1 MRGTSLPREQDPAV
15 LVYRAQAGDPAA
27 EEALVLL
34 YQGGLTFFM
43 RRRVGDPEV
52 ARELAND
59 ALMAMVRAVRER
71 RLHDVDKLSSFVR
84 AIARNLANGHLR
96 AKIGRPLLE
105 PLLAEHAVTDP
116 IAGLEREER
125 LLRVKAAVDQLGWTE
140 REILRLTLEEGLKP
154 GQIAR
159 SLGLSPEVVRSR
171 KSRALRK
178 LVSDSALQGA
188 DA

>member
-1 MRGTSLPREQDPAV
+1 MEPLRGTLPRETDPAV
-15 LVYRAQAGDPAA
+15 LVCRAQAGDTAA

-34 YQGGLTFFM
+34 YQGRLTLFM
-43 RRRVGDPEV
+43 RRRVGDPEA

-59 ALMAMVRAVRER
+59 VLMAMVRAVRER
-71 RLHDVDKLSSFVR
+71 RLQDVDKLSSFVR
-84 AIARNLANGHLR
+84 GIARNLANSHLR
-96 AKIGRPLLE
+96 AKVGRPVLE
-105 PLLAEHAVTDP
+105 PLTAEHAVTDP
-116 IAGLEREER
+116 IEGLEREER
-125 LLRVKAAVDQLGWTE
+125 ILHARAAVDQLGFTE

-178 LVSDSALQGA
+178 LQLS
-188 DA
+188 